1 MTGKCIKYVSWNING
16 SGNPV
21 KRRKILAYLK
31 TNQADIIF
39 IQETHLNEGEEVRF
53 KTGWIG
59 HIFHSSFSSA
69 RNGVMILVKKN
80 IQFVLLK
87 EVKEHVAG

>member
-59 HIFHSSFSSA
+59 HIFHSSLSSA

-80 IQFVLLK
+80 IQFA
-87 EVKEHVAG
+87 ERG